1 MQPRVA
7 VLIDL
12 AFFIHQYRGQGRAAD
27 AASLA
32 AALHQGALRTQGS
45 SRPPGRNNET
55 RHDLYRVFCY
65 DARPLGGRLENPVS
79 GRSVDL
85 AETEAARLRDALH
98 DELRRKRKVALRLGS
113 LAPARPQWTL
123 RPQVA
128 RDLLEG
134 RRTPDSLDEEDVVLD
149 TRQRG
154 VELRLG
160 MDIATLAHKRLVERI
175 VLVTGDPDVVPAT
188 KLARREGIDV
198 VLDPMGV
205 PVAPEMAEHVDGVQG
220 FMLAWGGRQGNGG
233 HRDADAGD
241 EA

>member
-12 AFFIHQYRGQGRAAD
+12 AFFIHQYRGQGRASD

-32 AALHQGALRTQGS
+32 TALHQGALRTQGS

-55 RHDLYRVFCY
+55 RHELYRVFCY
-65 DARPLGGRLENPVS
+65 DARPLAGRVENPVS
-79 GRSVDL
+79 GRTVDL
-85 AETEAARLRDALH
+85 SETEVARFRGALH

-123 RPQVA
+123 RPQVTL
-128 RDLLEG
+128 DLIEG
-134 RRTPDSLDEEDVVLD
+134 RRTLGTLGEEDLALD

-154 VELRLG
+154 VELRMG
-160 MDIATLAHKRLVERI
+160 MDVAALAFKRLVERL

-205 PVAPEMAEHVDGVQG
+205 PVPPEMAEHVDGVQG
-220 FMLAWGGRQGNGG
+220 FMLAWGGRHGNS
-233 HRDADAGD
+233 HPRDEDADHD
-241 EA
+241 D